1 MQQFCQQGGE
11 NFDAQYLET
20 EFRWNLI
27 NLNSQHFVS
36 WMHIH
41 RRCPRSFPGAF
52 DRAVPQGSRVQRSYV
67 HHNWWDTYLTLWN
80 NKPKHPLIWSYYYSR
95 SNTVRPLLCKKDC
108 QTCLCLWRTFKVT
121 NWHSLCTF
129 ETSYCC
135 IGLGNVPG
143 SSMGF
148 LFRNICSLS
157 DGADWLNMCPIIC
170 TLVRPWFHKIPAEL
184 MQSLR

>member
-1 MQQFCQQGGE
+1 MSLGRWSCWAIKVNYAMQQFCQQGGE
-11 NFDAQYLET
+11 NFEAQYLET

-80 NKPKHPLIWSYYYSR
+80 NNPKHPLIWSYYYSR

-129 ETSYCC
+129 
-135 IGLGNVPG
+135 
-143 SSMGF
+143 
-148 LFRNICSLS
+148 RN
-157 DGADWLNMCPIIC
+157 
-170 TLVRPWFHKIPAEL
+170 
-184 MQSLR
+184 